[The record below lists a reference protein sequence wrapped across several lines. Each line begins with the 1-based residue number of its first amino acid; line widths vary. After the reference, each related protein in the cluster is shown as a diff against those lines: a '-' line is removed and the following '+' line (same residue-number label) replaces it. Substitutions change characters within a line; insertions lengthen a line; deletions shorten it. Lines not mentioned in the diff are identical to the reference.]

1 MSVYIAENL
10 RQLVINR
17 ASMRCEYCGLSLANA
32 YFAFHIDHIV
42 SLKHGGLTIAKNL
55 ALACALCNLNK
66 GSDIATFLTTS
77 QVPTRFFNPRT
88 DDWNAHFE
96 VLSTGVLSPKTDIG
110 EATIK
115 ILKLN
120 HVDAIIE
127 RQEMIKFNLL

>member
-1 MSVYIAENL
+1 MSVYISEHL
-10 RQLVINR
+10 RQLVTNR
-17 ASMRCEYCGLSLANA
+17 ANMQCEYCRLSLSNA

-55 ALACALCNLNK
+55 AFACALCNLNK
-66 GSDIATFLTTS
+66 GSDIATFLTAS
-77 QVPTRFFNPRT
+77 QIPTRFFNPRT

-96 VLSTGVLSPKTDIG
+96 VLPTGFLSPKTEIG

-127 RQEMIKFNLL
+127 RQEMIRFNLL

>member
-1 MSVYIAENL
+1 MSVYIPENL
-10 RQLVINR
+10 RQLVTTR
-17 ASMRCEYCGLSLANA
+17 ANMRCEYCRLSLVNA

-77 QVPTRFFNPRT
+77 QVPTRFYNPQT

-96 VLSTGVLSPKTDIG
+96 VLSTGVLTPKTDIG

-127 RQEMIKFNLL
+127 RQEMLRYNML